1 MIGPEVT
8 HGLEVLPPW
17 RYHLAVLIYRTL
29 GWDVKVHAPPDPK
42 MVMMAA
48 PHTSNWDAFYMLVAC
63 SVYRVRLR
71 FLFKDTMAWPIKPLL
86 VAFGGVPIDRSGGKG
101 LVEAAAEQIR
111 NADRMLLVV
120 APSGTRKRTERWKSG
135 FYHIARAADV
145 PLVCGILDYG
155 RKEAAFGPKIVLT
168 GDVKTDMDAIRAA
181 YAGKTGMRPD
191 QMTPIRIK
199 EEAEEE
205 AG

>member
-1 MIGPEVT
+1 MNERSDGQLLT
-8 HGLEVLPPW
+8 TWSHGDVEAFEALVDRHQTALL
-17 RYHLAVLIYRTL
+17 RHAHSML
-29 GWDVKVHAPPDPK
+29 GD
-42 MVMMAA
+42 
-48 PHTSNWDAFYMLVAC
+48 
-63 SVYRVRLR
+63 R
-71 FLFKDTMAWPIKPLL
+71 
-86 VAFGGVPIDRSGGKG
+86 GGVEDVVQETFLRLAQKPPVIPDSAKGNPESERAVQVALDHLMQDRTV
-101 LVEAAAEQIR
+101 LVIAHRLATIR